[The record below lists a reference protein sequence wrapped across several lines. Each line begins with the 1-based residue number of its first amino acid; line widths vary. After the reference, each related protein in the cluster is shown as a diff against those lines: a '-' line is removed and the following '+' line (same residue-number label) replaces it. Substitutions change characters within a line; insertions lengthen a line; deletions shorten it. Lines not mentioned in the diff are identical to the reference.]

1 MKLMCLE
8 SDDQWLLTLQ
18 KKRWKKLKRHSY
30 EIIHHHRGSS
40 FENSGKKIKSESDQ
54 ASWSEYQST
63 RITRDWDT
71 Y

>member
-1 MKLMCLE
+1 MKNEWKTNPSFCNNLMKLMCLE

-40 FENSGKKIKSESDQ
+40 FENSGKKIKPESDQ
-54 ASWSEYQST
+54 AS
-63 RITRDWDT
+63 
-71 Y
+71 